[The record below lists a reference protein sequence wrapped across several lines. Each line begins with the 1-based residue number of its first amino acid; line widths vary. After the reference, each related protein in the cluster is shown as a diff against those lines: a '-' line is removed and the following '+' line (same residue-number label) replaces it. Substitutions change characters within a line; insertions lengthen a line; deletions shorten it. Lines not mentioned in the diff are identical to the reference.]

1 MYNHAPK
8 DYECPLCKLVNGED
22 TGVTGPDDIVYK
34 NDLITAFVGGKWWET
49 NPGHVIIIPNTH
61 FENLYDIDEKYLDA
75 AHNFSKKVAVAF
87 KKVYKSDGTSVRQH
101 NEHAGNQDIWHY
113 HLHVFPRYEND
124 RLYQNHDKTKWPTKE
139 ERKPYAQKLRKYFNY
154 RP

>member
-8 DYECPLCKLVNGED
+8 NYKCPLCILAKRQD
-22 TGVTGPDDIVYK
+22 TGITNADDIIYQDK
-34 NDLITAFVGGKWWET
+34 LITAFIAGKWWLT

-75 AHNFSKKVAVAF
+75 AHNFAQKVAIAF

-101 NEHAGNQDIWHY
+101 NEPAGNQDVFHF
-113 HLHVFPRYEND
+113 HLHVFPRYKDD
-124 RLYQNHDKTKWPTKE
+124 RLYQNH
-139 ERKPYAQKLRKYFNY
+139 
-154 RP
+154 